1 MRNIQ
6 RVLPLLLLLIPV
18 TEPHAT
24 NQGRPIPPGVLKADK
39 VMDVYSH
46 DDPPRASSK
55 SPPQAAK
62 LQSEAEELAKLAA
75 AVPAQVV
82 QVTQGQLPKSLGDQL
97 RRIEKLSKH
106 LRSEIYP

>member
-1 MRNIQ
+1 MRNLQ

-39 VMDVYSH
+39 VMDVHSH

-62 LQSEAEELAKLAA
+62 LQSEAEELAMLAA
-75 AVPAQVV
+75 AIPAQVV

-97 RRIEKLSKH
+97 RRIEKL
-106 LRSEIYP
+106 